1 MQVTETKNEGLSRVF
16 TVVIPAADFDSKVD
30 SRLKEVAK
38 TAKLPGFRPGKVPT
52 ALLKKKYGPNLMGE
66 ALEQVVNE
74 ASSKVLTERTLRAA
88 TQPKI
93 EITKFEEGQDI
104 EYTMDVELMPE
115 IKLGDFS
122 KIKVE
127 RQIAEVDEGEV
138 QKSLES
144 MAASYKSSA
153 PIAKKRKAK
162 SGDVA
167 VIDFLGKVG
176 GEEFPGGKAEG
187 YELELGSNSF
197 IPGFEDQ
204 IVGAEPGDKLEVKVK
219 FPDEY
224 GAEELAGKD
233 AVFDVTLNELKE
245 SKPSEIDDELA
256 KKAGMESLDT
266 LKDAIREQHGSMFKD
281 AARQKL
287 KRRLMDALDAE
298 YQFELPQGMIES
310 ELEAITHQM
319 EEAKKAG
326 QLPEEDASK
335 SAEELKDEYG
345 EIAARRVRLGLL
357 FTEIGRENKIEV
369 AQEDLNKALMEETKR
384 YPGQEQQVIDYYN
397 QNSEAMQTLS
407 GPVFEDKVV
416 DFLLELVKTTDK
428 KVTLEEL
435 LAEDDAPAGSKKKA
449 ATKTKAKAKTKTK
462 AKSKTAKK

>member
-1 MQVTETKNEGLSRVF
+1 MQVTETKNEGLSRAF
-16 TVVIPAADFDSKVD
+16 TVAIPAADFDSKVD

-38 TAKLPGFRPGKVPT
+38 TANIPGFRPGKVPT
-52 ALLKKKYGPNLMGE
+52 ALLKKKYGPNVMGE

-74 ASSKVLTERTLRAA
+74 ASGKVLKDRDLRAA

-104 EYTMDVELMPE
+104 EYTMDVELMPD

-127 RQIAEVDEGEV
+127 RQIAEIDESEV
-138 QKSLES
+138 QKSLEN
-144 MAASYKSSA
+144 MAQSYKTST

-167 VIDFLGKVG
+167 VIDFLGKVD
-176 GEEFPGGKAEG
+176 GEEFPGGKAEA
-187 YELELGSNSF
+187 YELELGTGSF

-233 AVFDVTLNELKE
+233 AVFDVTLHELKE
-245 SKPSEIDDELA
+245 SSPSEIDDELA
-256 KKAGMESLDT
+256 KKAGLENLDA
-266 LKDAIREQHGSMFKD
+266 LKEAIREQHGSVFKD

-298 YQFELPQGMIES
+298 YQFELPQGMVES
-310 ELEAITHQM
+310 EVEAITGQM
-319 EEAKKAG
+319 EEAKKNG
-326 QLPEEDASK
+326 QLPEEDANK
-335 SAEELKDEYG
+335 SEDELKAEFG

-357 FTEIGRENKIEV
+357 FTEIGRENKIEIG
-369 AQEDLNKALMEETKR
+369 QEDINKALMEETKR
-384 YPGQEQQVIDYYN
+384 YPGQEQAVIDHYN
-397 QNSEAMQTLS
+397 KNPDAMQALS
-407 GPVFEDKVV
+407 GPIFEDKIV

-428 KVTLEEL
+428 KVGLEEL
-435 LAEDDAPAGSKKKA
+435 MADDDAPAAPKKKA
-449 ATKTKAKAKTKTK
+449 AAKSKTKAKAKTKT
-462 AKSKTAKK
+462 AKK